1 MLPFRLRRAAQKWFK
16 DLQEQKAFKTN
27 FDAFYFCFIAGI
39 AANRK
44 VTIPQD
50 DTEELVAYFPGA
62 YNSRGKLLVAL
73 LLKSELSAL
82 GVSMDER
89 DDVHSAIAHLVKP
102 EAPNF
107 LSDEGVRVFNQYAH
121 GGYEQL
127 VEWFQGRPR
136 SLETF
141 LRTFKSKLDLTLNA
155 SDKGPTL

>member
-1 MLPFRLRRAAQKWFK
+1 MLPFRLRRDAQRWFK
-16 DLQEQKAFKTN
+16 DLQEKKAFKTN
-27 FDAFYFCFIAGI
+27 FDAFYFCFIAGV

-44 VTIPQD
+44 VVIPQD

-62 YNSRGKLLVAL
+62 YSSRGKLLVGL
-73 LLKSELSAL
+73 FLKSELDAL

-107 LSDEGVRVFNQYAH
+107 LSDKGVRVFNQYAH

-127 VEWFQGRPR
+127 VDWFQDRPR

-141 LRTFKSKLDLTLNA
+141 LLTFKNMIDLKLGIDG
-155 SDKGPTL
+155 KGPTS

>member
-1 MLPFRLRRAAQKWFK
+1 MLPFRLRRAAQQWFK
-16 DLQEQKAFKTN
+16 DLQNQNAFKTN

-39 AANRK
+39 ASNRK
-44 VTIPQD
+44 VTVPQD
-50 DTEELVAYFPGA
+50 DTEELVAYFPGQ
-62 YNSRGKLLVAL
+62 YSSRGKLLVGL
-73 LLKSELSAL
+73 FLKSELKAL

-89 DDVHSAIAHLVKP
+89 DDVHSAIARLVKP

-127 VEWFQGRPR
+127 IEWFEDRPR

-141 LRTFKSKLDLTLNA
+141 LRIYKRQLDLKLGIA
-155 SDKGPTL
+155 DKGSTL